1 MNTQIKHL
9 ASAPETL
16 TDEQI
21 SALFDYHTTEDKSV
35 EFWELQ
41 TQTAKWELVMWGDN
55 AWGLYLGNNG
65 VKAWNEHKTT
75 HTDKEIIREAY
86 SIIYANIA

>member
-9 ASAPETL
+9 TSAPETL

-21 SALFDYHTTEDKSV
+21 SALFNYSESENKSV
-35 EFWELQ
+35 KFWELQ
-41 TQTAKWELVMWGDN
+41 TQTAKWELVIWEDN

-65 VKAWNEHKTT
+65 VKAWNEHETT
-75 HTDKEIIREAY
+75 HTQAQIIREAY